1 MSPKKTATLNLRID
15 PILKEAARE
24 AALRD
29 QRSVANMIEV
39 LIRRHCE
46 VTGHSE
52 TWLTNFPK
60 SERMGLSA
68 KYSFHNLGVSS
79 STRDAG

>member
-15 PILKEAARE
+15 PVLKEVVRE
-24 AALRD
+24 AALRE

-46 VTGHSE
+46 EVGISIPE
-52 TWLTNFPK
+52 QQALFK
-60 SERMGLSA
+60 EA
-68 KYSFHNLGVSS
+68 
-79 STRDAG
+79 DDE